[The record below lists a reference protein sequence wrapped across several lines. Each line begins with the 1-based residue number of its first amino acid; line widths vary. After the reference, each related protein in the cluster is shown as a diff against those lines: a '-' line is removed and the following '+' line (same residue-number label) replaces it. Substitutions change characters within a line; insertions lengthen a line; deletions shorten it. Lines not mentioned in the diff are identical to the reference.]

1 MLGGKSNQKIDSSG
15 GELNTI
21 IGANSV
27 VEGTLNI
34 QNSIRV
40 NGKVIG
46 ELKTTGSLTI
56 GNQGYVEGSIKASS
70 VVIGGKVKGT
80 IISSNKII
88 LESTSVF
95 IGDLQTP
102 SLSIAEGSV
111 FDGKCSMDENVKFQ
125 IKEPEKKI
133 ETKEFVKEE
142 KNPDSNE
149 ENNEKNRQ

>member
-1 MLGGKSNQKIDSSG
+1 MLGGKSSQKINSSS

-21 IGANSV
+21 IGVNSV

-34 QNSIRV
+34 QNSLRV

-46 ELKTTGSLTI
+46 KLKTTGSLTI

-80 IISSNKII
+80 IISSNKVI
-88 LESTSVF
+88 LESSSVF

-102 SLSIAEGSV
+102 SLSISEGSV
-111 FDGKCSMDENVKFQ
+111 FDGKCSMDEEAKFA
-125 IKEPEKKI
+125 IKEPETKFEIK
-133 ETKEFVKEE
+133 ETIKKEE
-142 KNPDSNE
+142 NPDINEESNE
-149 ENNEKNRQ
+149 